1 MFNQI
6 TKSMKKILLSLLAI
20 ALAFNVSAQK
30 QRVKAPQSMLNMAIE
45 KQAAIDETTNLQ
57 NTVNPYVNRLPWDQN
72 EVEIGGTVYDLQSN
86 AASPSNRLEVFN
98 DGTVGATWNRGTGP
112 TAYTDRGTG
121 YNYFNG
127 AAWGPAPTNR
137 VETLRSGWPAYTA
150 CGPTGEAFV
159 SHQSGT
165 APMTFAKREVKGTGS
180 WTESQFAAPAGA
192 SAGLLWPRMTSSGE
206 NNEFLHVIAL
216 TAPVANGGTVFNGQ
230 DGALVYSRSTDA
242 GATFSAPVVL
252 EGMGATDYV
261 AFGGDGYSITAVGN
275 NVAILCIDNWTD
287 LFAMVSRDN
296 GETWEKIVIWEHPI
310 PLWNN
315 TATTDTIYCP
325 DGSGHATF
333 GHDGK
338 LHVTFGVNR
347 AMHDGSAAS
356 WFPFVDGLAY
366 WNEDMEPWTG
376 GDQVNV
382 LNPDLLWESG
392 HLIGYMIDINNNGEL
407 DWIGTAIENI
417 GLYYVSPT
425 SMPQIIVDQY
435 NDIWVVYTS
444 ITEGYD
450 NGAQQYRHLWVTSSL
465 DGGATWEDQIHL
477 STDIIHMLDECVF
490 PTIAREQGNYR
501 EDVHVIYQA
510 DAEPGLAVRGDEDA
524 PGENII
530 YYLTIE
536 KQTVGT
542 KNLPVINE
550 VQVTA
555 YPNPSNGVTSLDVTL
570 AKKANVSVEIYSV
583 TGQKVM
589 EQSYGQFSAG
599 KFQLKLN
606 ASDLNSGLY
615 FVKVLAG
622 DQSSTTKIN
631 VL

>member
-1 MFNQI
+1 
-6 TKSMKKILLSLLAI
+6 MKKILLSLFAM
-20 ALAFNVSAQK
+20 AVVFNVSAQK
-30 QRVKAPQSMLNMAIE
+30 QRVKAPQSMLNIAIE
-45 KQAAIDETTNLQ
+45 KQAAIDETNNLQ
-57 NTVNPYVNRLPWDQN
+57 NTVNPYVNSRDPWDQN

-86 AASPSNRLEVFN
+86 AATPSNRLEVYN
-98 DGTVGATWNRGTGP
+98 DGTVGATWTRGTGP
-112 TAYTDRGTG
+112 TTYADRGTG

-137 VETLRSGWPAYTA
+137 VEAARSGWPAYTA

-165 APMTFAKREVKGTGS
+165 LPLNFYKRDVKGTGS
-180 WTESQFAAPAGA
+180 WTASSIAAPSGA
-192 SAGLLWPRMTSSGE
+192 SAGMLWPRMTSSGE
-206 NNEFLHVIAL
+206 NNEFLHVVAL
-216 TAPVANGGTVFNGQ
+216 TAPVANGGVVYNGQ
-230 DGALVYSRSTDA
+230 DGALVYTRSTDA
-242 GATFSAPVVL
+242 GATFSTPVVL
-252 EGMGATDYV
+252 DGMGASDYV
-261 AFGGDGYSITAVGN
+261 AFGGDGYSITAVDN

-287 LFAMVSRDN
+287 LFAMVSHDN
-296 GETWEKIVIWEHPI
+296 GETWEKVLIWEHPI

-315 TATTDTIYCP
+315 TATEDTIYCP

-333 GHDGK
+333 GPDGK

-347 AMHDGSAAS
+347 AMFEEGATAPS

-376 GDQVNV
+376 GDQVNA

-392 HLIGYMIDINNNGEL
+392 NLIGYMVDLNGNGAL

-417 GLYYVSPT
+417 GLYYLSPT

-435 NDIWVVYTS
+435 NDIFVVYTS
-444 ITEGYD
+444 ITETYD
-450 NGAQQYRHLWVTSSL
+450 NGAQQYRHLWGTSSL
-465 DGGATWEDQIHL
+465 DGGTTWGEQIHL
-477 STDIIHMLDECVF
+477 SFDIIHMLDECVF
-490 PTIAREQGNYR
+490 PTIAREPGNYR
-501 EDVHVIYQA
+501 EDLHVIYQA

-536 KQTVGT
+536 KETVGT
-542 KNLPVINE
+542 NDLPVIKE

-570 AKKANVSVEIYSV
+570 AKKANVSVEVYSV

-589 EQSYGQFSAG
+589 EQSYGQYSAG
-599 KFQLKLN
+599 MFKLNLN

-615 FVKVLAG
+615 FVKVVAG